1 MRFCAERIVAKTPK
15 NSLPKRRKV
24 NIQLSEIDPSSLL
37 KGNTPRL
44 IDEWQ
49 IAPKLWD
56 ATRYEVDTR
65 REVGQF
71 ILTGS
76 AVPVDS
82 TEFHKGHGL
91 ALMKAIEEK
100 FSTVNKYYL
109 DTPEWNIRTNNF
121 YKKCGY
127 TATRKEHTPDF
138 DLIIFE
144 KVNEN
149 AIS

>member
-24 NIQLSEIDPSSLL
+24 NLLYLDDDKLVAGAILKIQDNNLYIY
-37 KGNTPRL
+37 R
-44 IDEWQ
+44 I
-49 IAPKLWD
+49 
-56 ATRYEVDTR
+56 
-65 REVGQF
+65 F
-71 ILTGS
+71 
-76 AVPVDS
+76 VDS

-91 ALMKAIEEK
+91 GLMKAIEEK

-127 TATRKEHTPDF
+127 TVTGKEHTPDF